1 MIASFENGKLIR
13 TYKVGLRVPKS
24 LLKEQYELVMALEIL
39 HHLHREMRYPGESKL
54 FTGKVN
60 HGSNETKQRYNSL
73 LKKYSTLTSLQQVDM
88 EIMRVRKSLKALH
101 DKNPKFRSERFS
113 RRDLPKFTDP
123 AAPQPSEMSLTDYQH
138 LARIGLKI
146 VSKHLND
153 RVMREIDRIPH
164 VKREFLKFAFEISLR
179 EGRNYTMRQLQQR
192 FEIALANITGI
203 HSNIGR
209 MAFYQLGMA
218 LKGYF
223 DLQDKVEFLM
233 SLLDPEGNAHPDF
246 SGVIPI
252 LLCYYSP
259 PNHLRN
265 YLARAWNVER
275 EWIRNTLVGWRRK
288 MDKYLPVEYQ
298 VEPLTKIFFEMAG
311 AIKTHARNEEDVRLI
326 SRLQKIHVLHLLP
339 SKNVDLR
346 PLLPSSLHDN
356 YTYLQQAVIQES
368 ILDGLNPHLHVLT
381 IQEVLE
387 GLKELIGQVSEVQAT
402 FPARSSSHGNCQGF
416 LNKLEFIKG
425 KLITSSSELQEL
437 FNNFI
442 IGNRFTSSIARF
454 LSHGSR
460 YRKLFTAL
468 RGIFA
473 LTLARKQSSAI
484 DQFLSAFSPD
494 SCLTFPFCSTRRKKT
509 HLPVNLIFNK
519 YIIQKKAHPS
529 SEEYLTNKSDPM
541 KPNVTDL
548 FKEGNAIWLG
558 LPIYSPS
565 QEAEFQKV
573 LEGTKLSTFRKGLLW
588 FQVLPS
594 KKIIES
600 LARGAQVRDI
610 RLNIPSGPTKKI
622 TMDIVLSASERSAF
636 QHKGKFLEVWDENQ
650 ESLRI
655 PTHEI
660 IGVDFN
666 RIGPHMVSTANP
678 DQEHDLST
686 MMKSYQDIHKKLKK
700 IRNWELPHVQAQ
712 LDRGIDKKG
721 ILLTDKKRGRLE
733 SQLSLLHR
741 RSERIMKEAK
751 RQSLMI
757 YLYLGWKSQASY
769 FGWDKITGISTRNK
783 NGALAQAITY
793 LPKEKRLFTEF
804 KQWVGDL
811 KQQGFLPSYID
822 TIPVHPF
829 TSQVCAE
836 CFQTTGEQARSR
848 KKGICYHE
856 FTCEICGRSTQE
868 NPVIHRHS
876 NSARINALLVQQQV
890 YSCGCT
896 TS

>member
-1 MIASFENGKLIR
+1 MVASFENGELIR

-24 LLKEQYELVMALEIL
+24 LLKEQNELVMVLEIL
-39 HHLHREMRYPGESKL
+39 HHLHREMKCPGESKL
-54 FTGKVN
+54 FTEKVN
-60 HGSNETKQRYNSL
+60 HGSNELKQRYESL
-73 LKKYSTLTSLQQVDM
+73 LRRFSTVSSLQQVDM
-88 EIMRVRKSLKALH
+88 EIMRVRKALKALH
-101 DKNPKFRSERFS
+101 DKNPKFRSESFS
-113 RRDLPKFTDP
+113 RKDLSKFTDP
-123 AAPQPSEMSLTDYQH
+123 ASPQPSEMSLTDYQH
-138 LARIGLKI
+138 LARTGLKM

-153 RVMREIDRIPH
+153 RVMREVARIPH
-164 VKREFLKFAFEISLR
+164 VKREFLKTAFEASQH

-209 MAFYQLGMA
+209 MAFYQLRMA

-223 DLQDKVEFLM
+223 DLRDKVDFLR
-233 SLLDPEGNAHPDF
+233 SLLKPEGNVHADF
-246 SGVIPI
+246 FDVIPI
-252 LLCYYSP
+252 LLFYYSP

-265 YLARAWNVER
+265 YLARAWNVDR
-275 EWIRNTLVGWRRK
+275 DWIRNILVGWRRK
-288 MDKYLPVEYQ
+288 MDKHLPVEYQ
-298 VEPLTKIFFEMAG
+298 VEPLTKVFLEIAG
-311 AIKTHARNEEDVRLI
+311 LIKTHARNEKDVRVI
-326 SRLQKIHVLHLLP
+326 NRFQKVHVLHLIP

-346 PLLPSSLHDN
+346 PLLPSSLHEN
-356 YTYLQQAVIQES
+356 YIYLQQVVIQES
-368 ILDGLNPHLHVLT
+368 FLDELSPHLHVLT
-381 IQEVLE
+381 PQQVLE
-387 GLKELIGQVSEVQAT
+387 GLEELIDQVSEVQAT
-402 FPARSSSHGNCQGF
+402 FPAGSSSHGNCQGF

-425 KLITSSSELQEL
+425 KLIASSSEVQEL

-442 IGNRFTSSIARF
+442 IGNRFTSSIARL

-460 YRKLFTAL
+460 YRKLFTAF

-473 LTLARKQSSAI
+473 LTLARKQTPAI

-529 SEEYLTNKSDPM
+529 SEGYLTNKSDPM

-548 FKEGNAIWLG
+548 FKEGNAIWLS

-573 LEGTKLSTFRKGLLW
+573 LDGTKLSTFRKGLLW

-594 KKIIES
+594 KKIIKC
-600 LARGAQVRDI
+600 LTRGAQVRDI
-610 RLNIPSGPTKKI
+610 RLNVPSGPTKKI
-622 TMDIVLSASERSAF
+622 TVDIVLSASEGSAF
-636 QHKGKFLEVWDENQ
+636 QHEGKFLEVWDENQ

-666 RIGPHMVSTANP
+666 RIGPHMVSTASP

-686 MMKSYQDIHKKLKK
+686 MMKLYQDIHEKLEK
-700 IRNWELPHVQAQ
+700 IRNWELAHIQAQ
-712 LDRGIDKKG
+712 LERGVDKKG
-721 ILLTDKKRGRLE
+721 ILLTDKKRGHLE
-733 SQLSLLHR
+733 TQVSLLHR
-741 RSERIMKEAK
+741 RSEHIMKESK
-751 RQSLMI
+751 RQALMI

-769 FGWDKITGISTRNK
+769 FGWDTIAGISTRNM

-793 LPKEKRLFTEF
+793 LPKQKRLFIEF
-804 KQWVGDL
+804 KQWAGDL
-811 KQQGFLPSYID
+811 RQQGLLPSYID

-836 CFQTTGEQARSR
+836 CFQTMGEQARSR

-876 NSARINALLVQQQV
+876 NSARMNALLVQQQV
-890 YSCGCT
+890 YSYGCT